1 MRPELEPEVL
11 DEVRLLLQRQR
22 ARTGQLSL
30 NALEHSF
37 KGCLSLSF
45 LLKARLFFPFD
56 MLIILD
62 LVELVFRPDDSC
74 ANIGV
79 TRKVLTR
86 KVLKARY

>member
-1 MRPELEPEVL
+1 MSQFNP
-11 DEVRLLLQRQR
+11 Q
-22 ARTGQLSL
+22 
-30 NALEHSF
+30 
-37 KGCLSLSF
+37 
-45 LLKARLFFPFD
+45 ARLFFPFD

-79 TRKVLTR
+79 KRKVLMI